1 MKENQKYILYQ
12 EEAVINMPNF
22 TFFEVS
28 GSQYFN
34 SNVNSGIETYAA
46 NIVFYEIIYDNL

>member
-1 MKENQKYILYQ
+1 
-12 EEAVINMPNF
+12 MPNF